1 MKTGIVLVV
10 VICVAAYLIGRNR
23 GRAKGRGDAMRKLT
37 EQYEDGVIRSHQ
49 VRQADEERRQTDRER
64 RQTDRER
71 RQADRERGEGEK
83 DRGLSVRAATMG

>member
-1 MKTGIVLVV
+1 VLVI
-10 VICVAAYLIGRNR
+10 VICVAAYLIGRDR
-23 GRAKGRGDAMRKLT
+23 GKVKGRDEAMRKLT

-49 VRQADEERRQTDRER
+49 ARRQADRER
-64 RQTDRER
+64 RQADQER